1 MVHLLSP
8 IAHHLLMNQLSVNIR
23 LFLLVGLLSLV
34 SVIVGLM
41 GLRGM
46 SETVGGLRTVYEDRV
61 VPLRDLKVIADL
73 YAVNIV
79 DMTHKVRNGNI
90 EWAEA
95 RKNLQDARQGIDK
108 TWTAYKATFLVEEE
122 KKLVATIEP
131 MLAEAETTIKEL
143 HTILENEDMKA
154 ITRFTIDTLYPVIDP
169 ISTKF
174 SELIEVQLNV
184 AKAEYTSSSAQ
195 YEQSRLI
202 SITLLAV
209 GILAGVLL
217 AFWIV
222 GSVVKP
228 LRMVQE
234 AAQKVSQNFDY
245 STRMQI
251 NQRDEVGETAN
262 AFNTLL
268 QAQQTA
274 IAQVNRVIQHLAEG
288 DLSQR
293 IEGNLQGDLGQMK
306 TAINN
311 SLDSVQRT
319 MTGFNGLSQALLHG
333 QFDHHIDHSHSQGE
347 FRESLE
353 QASMALQSL
362 HRMIGNVDG
371 VMGAVAQGDLTQRV
385 QIDAT
390 GDLLRLKN
398 NINDSLEALGQALG
412 AVHNSTRQVAAA
424 ANQTSTAIGQI
435 SDGAQNQTHA
445 IGQVALAIKHTAE
458 SVTDVSRNTAIASQK
473 SRESMAIMQ
482 TGMGKM
488 SQMVQVVNNI
498 SVHSDKINKI
508 TEVIE
513 KIANKTNLLSLNAAI
528 EAARAGEHGKGF
540 SVVAEEVGKLA
551 ASSAESSQEIARLV
565 QQAVQETAQA
575 VQVVQEVSRDMSMI
589 EQGSQETDQ
598 MLQRISSA
606 LEQQSAAVEE
616 INSNLGSLDRIA
628 ISNASA
634 SEEITATVIELSKLA
649 EQTRQD
655 LGRFSV

>member
-1 MVHLLSP
+1 
-8 IAHHLLMNQLSVNIR
+8 MNKLSVNLR
-23 LFLLVGLLSLV
+23 LFLLVALLSTV
-34 SVIVGLM
+34 SVVVGLM
-41 GLRGM
+41 GLKGM
-46 SETVGGLRTVYEDRV
+46 SESVSGLRTVYEDRV

-79 DMTHKVRNGNI
+79 DTTHKVRNGNI
-90 EWAEA
+90 DWAEA
-95 RKNLQDARQGIDK
+95 RKSFDQARKGITEK
-108 TWTAYKATFLVEEE
+108 WTKYKGTYLVEQEV
-122 KKLVATIEP
+122 KLVKEIEP
-131 MLAEAETTIKEL
+131 MLFSAEATL
-143 HTILENEDMKA
+143 NALQVILDKEDMPA
-154 ITRFTIDTLYPVIDP
+154 MTRFTIDTLYPVIDP

-174 SELIEVQLNV
+174 SELIEVQLDV
-184 AKAEYTSSSAQ
+184 AKAEYESSRDQ
-195 YEQSRLI
+195 YESSRLSKI
-202 SITLLAV
+202 GLLAAGTLT
-209 GILAGVLL
+209 GILL

-222 GSVVKP
+222 GSVIRP
-228 LRMVQE
+228 LRQVQE
-234 AAQKVSQNFDY
+234 TAQRVSKNFDY
-245 STRMQI
+245 ATRIPVTQ
-251 NQRDEVGETAN
+251 NDEVGETAR

-268 QAQQTA
+268 EAQQTA
-274 IAQVNRVIQHLAEG
+274 IGQVNRVVQHLANG

-293 IEGNLQGDLGQMK
+293 IEGDMQGDLALMK
-306 TAINN
+306 SSINN
-311 SLDSVQRT
+311 SLDTVQRT
-319 MTGFNGLSQALLHG
+319 MAGFNGLSQALLQG
-333 QFDHHIDHSHSQGE
+333 QFDHHIDFNNSRGE
-347 FRESLE
+347 FRQSLE

-362 HRMIGNVDG
+362 HRMIGNVDE
-371 VMGAVAQGDLTQRV
+371 VMSSVAQGDLTQRV

-390 GDLLRLKN
+390 GDLMRLKR
-398 NINDSLEALGQALG
+398 NINSSLESLAQALS

-482 TGMGKM
+482 TGMDKM
-488 SQMVQVVNNI
+488 THMVQVVNNI

-565 QQAVQETAQA
+565 QEAVAETSRA

-616 INSNLGSLDRIA
+616 INSNLNSLDRIA

-649 EQTRQD
+649 DQTRQD

>member
-1 MVHLLSP
+1 MK
-8 IAHHLLMNQLSVNIR
+8 NLSVNLR
-23 LFLLVGLLSLV
+23 LFLLVALLSSV
-34 SVIVGLM
+34 SVLVGLM

-46 SETVGGLRTVYEDRV
+46 SESVAGLRTVYEDRV

-79 DMTHKVRNGNI
+79 DTTHKVRNGNI
-90 EWAEA
+90 DWAEA
-95 RKNLQDARQGIDK
+95 RKSFDQARKGINEK
-108 TWTAYKATFLVEEE
+108 WTTYKGTYLVEQEV
-122 KKLVATIEP
+122 KLVKEIEP
-131 MLAEAETTIKEL
+131 MLFAAESTLNAL
-143 HTILENEDMKA
+143 QSILEKEDMAA
-154 ITRFTIDTLYPVIDP
+154 ITRFTVETLYPVIDP

-174 SELIEVQLNV
+174 SELIEVQLDV
-184 AKAEYTSSSAQ
+184 AKAEYESSRDQ
-195 YEQSRLI
+195 YESSRSTKI
-202 SITLLAV
+202 GLLAAGTLT
-209 GILAGVLL
+209 GILL

-222 GSVVKP
+222 GSVIRP
-228 LRMVQE
+228 LRQVQE
-234 AAQKVSQNFDY
+234 AAQKVSKNFDY
-245 STRMQI
+245 STRLEV
-251 NQRDEVGETAN
+251 NQMDEVGATAR

-268 QAQQTA
+268 EAQQTA
-274 IAQVNRVIQHLAEG
+274 IGQVNRVVQHLANG

-293 IEGNLQGDLGQMK
+293 IEGDMQGDLALMK
-306 TAINN
+306 SAINN

-319 MTGFNGLSQALLHG
+319 MAGFNGLSQALLEG
-333 QFDHHIDHSHSQGE
+333 QFDHHLDYSTSRGE
-347 FRESLE
+347 FRQSLE

-362 HRMIGNVDG
+362 HRMIGNVDE

-385 QIDAT
+385 QIEAT
-390 GDLLRLKN
+390 GDLMRLKR
-398 NINDSLEALGQALG
+398 NINSSLESLAQALS

-482 TGMGKM
+482 TGMDKM
-488 SQMVQVVNNI
+488 THMVEVVNNI

-565 QQAVQETAQA
+565 QEAVAETSRA

-616 INSNLGSLDRIA
+616 INSNLNSLDRIA

-649 EQTRQD
+649 DQTRQD

>member
-1 MVHLLSP
+1 
-8 IAHHLLMNQLSVNIR
+8 MNQLSVNIR

-95 RKNLQDARQGIDK
+95 RKNLQEARQGIDK
-108 TWTAYKATFLVEEE
+108 TWSAYKATYLVEEE

-385 QIDAT
+385 QIEAT

-398 NINDSLEALGQALG
+398 NINDSLDALGQALG

>member
-1 MVHLLSP
+1 
-8 IAHHLLMNQLSVNIR
+8 MNQLSVNIR

-108 TWTAYKATFLVEEE
+108 TWTAYKATYLVEEE

-311 SLDSVQRT
+311 SLDSVQQT
-319 MTGFNGLSQALLHG
+319 MSGFNGLSQALLHG

-385 QIDAT
+385 QIEAT

-628 ISNASA
+628 VSNAAA

>member
-1 MVHLLSP
+1 
-8 IAHHLLMNQLSVNIR
+8 MNKLSVNLR
-23 LFLLVGLLSLV
+23 LFLLVALLSSV
-34 SVIVGLM
+34 SVMVGLM
-41 GLRGM
+41 GLKGM
-46 SETVGGLRTVYEDRV
+46 SESVAGLRTVYEDRV

-79 DMTHKVRNGNI
+79 DTTHKVRNGNI

-95 RKNLQDARQGIDK
+95 RKSFAEARKGITEK
-108 TWTAYKATFLVEEE
+108 WTKYKGTYLVEQEI
-122 KKLVATIEP
+122 KLVKEIEP
-131 MLAEAETTIKEL
+131 MLFSAEATL
-143 HTILENEDMKA
+143 NALQVILDKEDMPGM
-154 ITRFTIDTLYPVIDP
+154 TRFTIDTLYPVIDP

-174 SELIEVQLNV
+174 SELIEVQLDV
-184 AKAEYTSSSAQ
+184 AKSEYESSRDEYESSRTSKIGLLVAGI
-195 YEQSRLI
+195 LTGI
-202 SITLLAV
+202 LLAY
-209 GILAGVLL
+209 
-217 AFWIV
+217 WIV
-222 GSVVKP
+222 GSVIRP
-228 LRMVQE
+228 LRQVQE
-234 AAQKVSQNFDY
+234 TAQRVSKNFDY
-245 STRMQI
+245 ATRI
-251 NQRDEVGETAN
+251 PVTQRDEVGETAR

-268 QAQQTA
+268 EAQQTA
-274 IAQVNRVIQHLAEG
+274 IGQVNRVVQHLANG

-293 IEGNLQGDLGQMK
+293 IEGDMQGDLALMK
-306 TAINN
+306 SSINN
-311 SLDSVQRT
+311 SLDTVQRT
-319 MTGFNGLSQALLHG
+319 MAGFNGLSQALLQG
-333 QFDHHIDHSHSQGE
+333 QFDHHIDYNNSRGE
-347 FRESLE
+347 FRQSLE

-362 HRMIGNVDG
+362 HRMIGNVDQ
-371 VMGAVAQGDLTQRV
+371 VMGSVAQGDLTQRV
-385 QIDAT
+385 EIDAT
-390 GDLLRLKN
+390 GDLMRLKR
-398 NINDSLEALGQALG
+398 NINSSLESLAQALS

-482 TGMGKM
+482 TGMDKM
-488 SQMVQVVNNI
+488 THMVQVVNNI

-565 QQAVQETAQA
+565 QEAVAETSRA

-616 INSNLGSLDRIA
+616 INSNLNSLDRIA

-649 EQTRQD
+649 DQTRQD

>member
-628 ISNASA
+628 VSNAAA

>member
-1 MVHLLSP
+1 
-8 IAHHLLMNQLSVNIR
+8 MNQLSVNIR

-34 SVIVGLM
+34 SVIVGVM

-90 EWAEA
+90 DWAEA

-131 MLAEAETTIKEL
+131 MLAEAESTIKDL
-143 HTILENEDMKA
+143 QSILEKEDKEA

-184 AKAEYTSSSAQ
+184 AKAEYNNSSSQ
-195 YEQSRLI
+195 YEKSRLI
-202 SITLLAV
+202 SVSLLAI
-209 GILAGVLL
+209 GILTGVFL
-217 AFWIV
+217 AMWIV

-251 NQRDEVGETAN
+251 KQRDEVGETAQ

-293 IEGNLQGDLGQMK
+293 IEGNLQGDLAQMK

-311 SLDSVQRT
+311 SLDTVQQT
-319 MTGFNGLSQALLHG
+319 MSGFNGLSQALLHG
-333 QFDHHIDHSHSQGE
+333 QFDHRIDHTLSRGE
-347 FRESLE
+347 FRQSLE
-353 QASMALQSL
+353 QAGIALQSL

-371 VMGAVAQGDLTQRV
+371 VMAAVSRGDLTQRV
-385 QIDAT
+385 QIEAT

-398 NINDSLEALGQALG
+398 NINNSLDALGQALG

-488 SQMVQVVNNI
+488 SQMVEVVNNI
-498 SVHSDKINKI
+498 SEHSDKINKI

-575 VQVVQEVSRDMSMI
+575 VQVVQEVSRDMSLI

>member
-1 MVHLLSP
+1 
-8 IAHHLLMNQLSVNIR
+8 MNKLSVNLR
-23 LFLLVGLLSLV
+23 LFLLVALLSSV
-34 SVIVGLM
+34 SVVVGLM
-41 GLRGM
+41 GLKGM
-46 SETVGGLRTVYEDRV
+46 SESVAGLRTVYEDRV

-79 DMTHKVRNGNI
+79 DTTHKVRNGNI

-95 RKNLQDARQGIDK
+95 RKSFAEARKGITEK
-108 TWTAYKATFLVEEE
+108 WTKYKGTYLVEQEI
-122 KKLVATIEP
+122 KLVKEIEP
-131 MLAEAETTIKEL
+131 MLFSAEATL
-143 HTILENEDMKA
+143 NALQVILDKEDMPGM
-154 ITRFTIDTLYPVIDP
+154 TRFTIDTLYPVIDP

-174 SELIEVQLNV
+174 SELIEVQLDV
-184 AKAEYTSSSAQ
+184 AKSEYENSRDEYESSRTSKIGLLVAGI
-195 YEQSRLI
+195 LTGI
-202 SITLLAV
+202 LLAY
-209 GILAGVLL
+209 
-217 AFWIV
+217 WIV
-222 GSVVKP
+222 GSVIRP
-228 LRMVQE
+228 LRQVQE
-234 AAQKVSQNFDY
+234 TAQRVSKNFDY
-245 STRMQI
+245 ATRI
-251 NQRDEVGETAN
+251 PVTQRDEVGETAR

-268 QAQQTA
+268 EAQQTA
-274 IAQVNRVIQHLAEG
+274 IGQVNRVVQHLANG

-293 IEGNLQGDLGQMK
+293 IEGDMQGDLALMK
-306 TAINN
+306 SSINN
-311 SLDSVQRT
+311 SLDTVQRT
-319 MTGFNGLSQALLHG
+319 MAGFNGLSQALLQG
-333 QFDHHIDHSHSQGE
+333 QFDHHIDYNNSRGE
-347 FRESLE
+347 FRQSLE

-362 HRMIGNVDG
+362 HRMIGNVDE
-371 VMGAVAQGDLTQRV
+371 VMGSVAQGDLTQRV
-385 QIDAT
+385 EIDAT
-390 GDLLRLKN
+390 GDLMRLKR
-398 NINDSLEALGQALG
+398 NINSSLESLAQALS

-482 TGMGKM
+482 TGMDKM
-488 SQMVQVVNNI
+488 THMVQVVNNI

-565 QQAVQETAQA
+565 QEAVAETSRA

-616 INSNLGSLDRIA
+616 INSNLNSLDRIA

-649 EQTRQD
+649 DQTRQD

>member
-1 MVHLLSP
+1 
-8 IAHHLLMNQLSVNIR
+8 
-23 LFLLVGLLSLV
+23 
-34 SVIVGLM
+34 M
-41 GLRGM
+41 GLKGM
-46 SETVGGLRTVYEDRV
+46 NETVGGLRTVYEDRV

-79 DMTHKVRNGNI
+79 DMAHKVRNGNI
-90 EWAEA
+90 EWEEA
-95 RKNLQDARQGIDK
+95 RKNLKDARQGIQK
-108 TWTAYKATFLVEEE
+108 TWTAYKATYLVDEE

-131 MLAEAETTIKEL
+131 MLAEAEASLNQL
-143 HTILENEDMKA
+143 HDILEEEDRKA
-154 ITRFTIDTLYPVIDP
+154 VARFTIDTLYPVIDP

-184 AKAEYTSSSAQ
+184 AKSEFTSSQAQ
-195 YEQSRLI
+195 YEQSKLI
-202 SITLLAV
+202 SIVLLA
-209 GILAGVLL
+209 GGSLAGVML
-217 AFWIV
+217 AMKIV
-222 GSVVKP
+222 GSVVNP
-228 LRMVQE
+228 LRQMQE
-234 AAQKVSQNFDY
+234 AAQRVSQNFDY
-245 STRMQI
+245 STRIEISQ
-251 NQRDEVGETAN
+251 NDEVGETAR

-274 IAQVNRVIQHLAEG
+274 IAQVNRVVQHLADGE
-288 DLSQR
+288 LNQR
-293 IEGNLQGDLGQMK
+293 IEGDLQGDLALMK
-306 TAINN
+306 QAINN
-311 SLDSVQRT
+311 SLDTVQRT
-319 MTGFNGLSQALLHG
+319 MTGFNGLSQALLRG
-333 QFDHHIDHSHSQGE
+333 QFDHQIDRNQIRGE
-347 FRESLE
+347 FHESLQ
-353 QASMALQSL
+353 QASTALESL
-362 HRMIGNVDG
+362 HRMIGNVDA
-371 VMGAVAQGDLTQRV
+371 VMGAVAAGDLTQRV
-385 QIDAT
+385 HTEAT
-390 GDLLRLKN
+390 GDLQRLKI
-398 NINDSLEALGQALG
+398 NINSSLEALGQALG

-445 IGQVALAIKHTAE
+445 ISQVALAIKHTAE

-473 SRESMAIMQ
+473 SRDSMAIMQ

-488 SQMVQVVNNI
+488 TQMVQVVNNI

-565 QQAVQETAQA
+565 QQAVAETAQA

-606 LEQQSAAVEE
+606 LEEQSAAVEE

>member
-1 MVHLLSP
+1 
-8 IAHHLLMNQLSVNIR
+8 MNNLSVKIR
-23 LFLLVGLLSLV
+23 LFLLVSLLSLV
-34 SVIVGLM
+34 SIIVGLS
-41 GLRGM
+41 GLKGM
-46 SETVGGLRTVYEDRV
+46 SESVAGLRTVYEDRV

-79 DMTHKVRNGNI
+79 DTTHKVRNGTI
-90 EWAEA
+90 DWAEA
-95 RKNLQDARQGIDK
+95 RKSLKEAREGIASK
-108 TWTAYKATFLVEEE
+108 WATYKGTYLVEEE
-122 KKLVATIEP
+122 KKLVADIEP
-131 MLAEAETTIKEL
+131 MLEKAEPTLNRLQEILTKEDL
-143 HTILENEDMKA
+143 DAVKT
-154 ITRFTIDTLYPVIDP
+154 FSIDTLYPVIDP

-184 AKAEYTSSSAQ
+184 AKAEYTQSKTQ
-195 YEQSRLI
+195 YEESRLFKM
-202 SITLLAV
+202 TLLV
-209 GILAGVLL
+209 GGILTGALL
-217 AFWIV
+217 ALWIV
-222 GSVVKP
+222 GSVIKP
-228 LRMVQE
+228 LRQVQE
-234 AAQKVSQNFDY
+234 TAQKVAQNFDY
-245 STRMQI
+245 SSRIDVKQG
-251 NQRDEVGETAN
+251 DEVGQTAD

-274 IAQVNRVIQHLAEG
+274 IGQVTRVVQHLAEG
-288 DLSQR
+288 NLTQR
-293 IEGNLQGDLGQMK
+293 IEGDLRGDLAVMK

-319 MTGFNGLSQALLHG
+319 MSGFNGLSRALLHG
-333 QFDHHIDHSHSQGE
+333 QFDHHIDQSQSHGE
-347 FRESLE
+347 FRQSLD
-353 QASMALQSL
+353 QAATALMSL
-362 HRMIGNVDG
+362 HRMIGDVDA
-371 VMGAVAQGDLTQRV
+371 VMGSVAQGDLTKRV

-390 GDLLRLKN
+390 GDLLRLKA
-398 NINDSLEALGQALG
+398 NINNSLDSLAQALG

-488 SQMVQVVNNI
+488 THMVQVVNNI

-565 QQAVQETAQA
+565 QEAVSETARA

-628 ISNASA
+628 MSNASA

>member
-1 MVHLLSP
+1 
-8 IAHHLLMNQLSVNIR
+8 MNHLSVKIR
-23 LFLLVGLLSLV
+23 LFLLVVLLSLV
-34 SVIVGLM
+34 SIIVGLT

-79 DMTHKVRNGNI
+79 DTTHKVRNGNI
-90 EWAEA
+90 DWAESRKSLKEA
-95 RKNLQDARQGIDK
+95 REGIASK
-108 TWTAYKATFLVEEE
+108 WVTYKSTYLVEEE
-122 KKLVATIEP
+122 KKLVAEIEP
-131 MLAEAETTIKEL
+131 MLAQTEPALNKLQE
-143 HTILENEDMKA
+143 ILTNEDRDAVK
-154 ITRFTIDTLYPVIDP
+154 TFSIDTLYPVIDP

-184 AKAEYTSSSAQ
+184 AKAEYMESQAQ
-195 YEQSRLI
+195 YEKSRFF
-202 SITLLAV
+202 SM
-209 GILAGVLL
+209 VLL
-217 AFWIV
+217 AAGIGCGGLLALWIV
-222 GSVVKP
+222 SSVIKP
-228 LRMVQE
+228 LRLVQE
-234 AAQKVSQNFDY
+234 TAQKLAQNFDY
-245 STRMQI
+245 SSRI
-251 NQRDEVGETAN
+251 EIKQRDEVGQTAE

-274 IAQVNRVIQHLAEG
+274 IGQVTRVVQHLAEG
-288 DLSQR
+288 NLTQR
-293 IEGNLQGDLGQMK
+293 IEGDLRGDLAVMK
-306 TAINN
+306 SAINN

-319 MTGFNGLSQALLHG
+319 MSGFNGLSKALLHG
-333 QFDHHIDHSHSQGE
+333 QFDHQIDQSQSQGE
-347 FRESLE
+347 FKQSLE
-353 QASMALQSL
+353 QAAKALLSL
-362 HRMIGNVDG
+362 HRMIGDVDA
-371 VMGAVAQGDLTQRV
+371 VMGSVAQGDLTKRV

-390 GDLLRLKN
+390 GDLLRLKA
-398 NINDSLEALGQALG
+398 NINSSLDALGQALG

-445 IGQVALAIKHTAE
+445 IGQVALAIRHTAE

-488 SQMVQVVNNI
+488 THMVQVVNNI

-565 QQAVQETAQA
+565 QEAVSETARA

-628 ISNASA
+628 MSNASA

>member
-1 MVHLLSP
+1 
-8 IAHHLLMNQLSVNIR
+8 MNHLSVKIR

-34 SVIVGLM
+34 SVIIGLS

-46 SETVGGLRTVYEDRV
+46 AESVAGLRTVYEDRV
-61 VPLRDLKVIADL
+61 VPLRDLKMIADF

-79 DMTHKVRNGNI
+79 DTTHKVRNGNI
-90 EWAEA
+90 DWAES
-95 RKNLQDARQGIDK
+95 RKSLKDAREGISSK
-108 TWTAYKATFLVEEE
+108 WATYKATYLVEEE
-122 KKLVATIEP
+122 KKLVAEIEP
-131 MLAEAETTIKEL
+131 MLEKAEPTLNRLQEILTKEDL
-143 HTILENEDMKA
+143 DAVKT
-154 ITRFTIDTLYPVIDP
+154 FSIDTLYPVIDP

-184 AKAEYTSSSAQ
+184 AKAEYTESKTQ
-195 YEQSRLI
+195 YENSRVFKV
-202 SITLLAV
+202 SLLVA
-209 GILAGVLL
+209 GILAGALL
-217 AFWIV
+217 ALWIV
-222 GSVVKP
+222 GSVIRP
-228 LRMVQE
+228 LRLVQE
-234 AAQKVSQNFDY
+234 TAQKVAQDFDY
-245 STRMQI
+245 SSRIDIKQG
-251 NQRDEVGETAN
+251 DEVGQTAA

-274 IAQVNRVIQHLAEG
+274 ISQVTRVVQHLAEG
-288 DLSQR
+288 NLAQR
-293 IEGNLQGDLGQMK
+293 IEGDLRGDLAVMK
-306 TAINN
+306 SAINN

-319 MTGFNGLSQALLHG
+319 MSGFNGLSKALLHG
-333 QFDHHIDHSHSQGE
+333 QFNHHIDQSLSHGE
-347 FRESLE
+347 FRQSLD
-353 QASMALQSL
+353 QAATALMSL
-362 HRMIGNVDG
+362 HRMIGDVDA
-371 VMGAVAQGDLTQRV
+371 VMGSVAQGDLTKRV

-390 GDLLRLKN
+390 GDLLRLKA
-398 NINDSLEALGQALG
+398 NINNSLDSLAQALG

-488 SQMVQVVNNI
+488 THMVQVVNNI

-565 QQAVQETAQA
+565 QEAVSETARA

-628 ISNASA
+628 MSNASA

>member
-1 MVHLLSP
+1 MKH
-8 IAHHLLMNQLSVNIR
+8 LSVNLR

-34 SVIVGLM
+34 SVIVSLM

-79 DMTHKVRNGNI
+79 DVTHKVRNGNI
-90 EWAEA
+90 DWAEA
-95 RKNLQDARQGIDK
+95 RKNLKDARQGIDSN
-108 TWTAYKATFLVEEE
+108 WTKYKNTLLVDEE
-122 KKLVATIEP
+122 KKLIAIIEP
-131 MLAEAETTIKEL
+131 MLAAAEAPINDLQAIMDK
-143 HTILENEDMKA
+143 EDMDALTK
-154 ITRFTIDTLYPVIDP
+154 FTIDTLYPLIDP

-184 AKAEYTSSSAQ
+184 AKAEYTKSSEQ
-195 YEQSRLI
+195 YEQSRVLG
-202 SITLLAV
+202 ITLLVV

-222 GSVVKP
+222 GSVIKP
-228 LRMVQE
+228 LRQVRE
-234 AAQKVSQNFDY
+234 TAQRVATNFDY
-245 STRMQI
+245 ATRIDITQ
-251 NQRDEVGETAN
+251 QDEVGETAR

-274 IAQVNRVIQHLAEG
+274 IAQVNRVVQHLADG

-293 IEGNLQGDLGQMK
+293 IEGQLQGDLGLMK
-306 TAINN
+306 SAINN
-311 SLDSVQRT
+311 SLDSVQDT
-319 MTGFNGLSQALLHG
+319 MRGFNGLSHALLNG
-333 QFDHHIDHSHSQGE
+333 QFEHQINYTTSRGE
-347 FRESLE
+347 FRQSLE
-353 QASMALQSL
+353 QASAALQSL
-362 HRMIGNVDG
+362 NRMIGNVDT
-371 VMGAVAQGDLTQRV
+371 VMGAVAAGDLTQRV
-385 QIDAT
+385 EVEAT
-390 GDLLRLKN
+390 GDLMRLKR
-398 NINDSLEALGQALG
+398 NINQSLESLGQALG

-482 TGMGKM
+482 TGMDKM

-565 QQAVQETAQA
+565 QQAVAETAQA
-575 VQVVQEVSRDMSMI
+575 VKVVQEVSRDMSMI
-589 EQGSQETDQ
+589 EEGSQQTDQ

-616 INSNLGSLDRIA
+616 INSNLNSLDRIA
-628 ISNASA
+628 ISNAAA
-634 SEEITATVIELSKLA
+634 SEEITATVMELSKLA

>member
-1 MVHLLSP
+1 
-8 IAHHLLMNQLSVNIR
+8 MNNLSVNIR

-34 SVIVGLM
+34 SVIVGVM

-79 DMTHKVRNGNI
+79 DATHKVRNGNI
-90 EWAEA
+90 DWAEG
-95 RKNLQDARQGIDK
+95 RKNVKEAREGIAK
-108 TWTAYKATFLVEEE
+108 TWSAYKATFLVEEE
-122 KKLVATIEP
+122 KKLVAATEP
-131 MLAEAETTIKEL
+131 MLAAAESTMNDL
-143 HTILENEDMKA
+143 QAILDKEDMTA
-154 ITRFTIDTLYPVIDP
+154 LTRFTIDTLYPVIDP

-184 AKAEYTSSSAQ
+184 AKAEYTRSSEQ
-195 YEQSRLI
+195 YEHSRLV
-202 SITLLAV
+202 SITLLVV
-209 GILAGVLL
+209 GILSGIVL

-228 LRMVQE
+228 LRMVRE
-234 AAQKVSQNFDY
+234 TAQKVSQNFDY
-245 STRMQI
+245 ASRI
-251 NQRDEVGETAN
+251 DVSQRDEVGETAR

-274 IAQVNRVIQHLAEG
+274 IAQVNRVVQHLADG

-293 IEGNLQGDLGQMK
+293 IEGQMQGDLGQMQ
-306 TAINN
+306 TAINL
-311 SLDSVQRT
+311 SLDSVQST
-319 MTGFNGLSQALLHG
+319 MSGFNGLSQALLQG
-333 QFDHHIDHSHSQGE
+333 QFNHQIDLSHSSGE
-347 FRESLE
+347 FRQSLE
-353 QASMALQSL
+353 QASVALQAL

-371 VMGAVAQGDLTQRV
+371 VMAEVARGNLTRRV
-385 QIDAT
+385 EIDAT
-390 GDLLRLKN
+390 GDLLRLKR
-398 NINDSLEALGQALG
+398 NINESLEALGEALG

-488 SQMVQVVNNI
+488 TQMVQVVNNI

-575 VQVVQEVSRDMSMI
+575 VQVVQEVSRDMSLI

>member
-1 MVHLLSP
+1 
-8 IAHHLLMNQLSVNIR
+8 MNQLSVNIR

-95 RKNLQDARQGIDK
+95 RKNLLEARQGIDK
-108 TWTAYKATFLVEEE
+108 TWSAYKATYLVEEE

-131 MLAEAETTIKEL
+131 MLAEAEGTIKEL

-385 QIDAT
+385 QIEAT

>member
-1 MVHLLSP
+1 
-8 IAHHLLMNQLSVNIR
+8 MNNFSVNTR
-23 LFLLVGLLSLV
+23 LFLLVALLSVV
-34 SVIVGLM
+34 SIIVGLM
-41 GLRGM
+41 GLKGM
-46 SETVGGLRTVYEDRV
+46 STTVSGLQTVYEDRV

-79 DMTHKVRNGNI
+79 DTTHKVRNGNI

-108 TWTAYKATFLVEEE
+108 TWTAYKATFLVEQE

-131 MLAEAETTIKEL
+131 MLSQAESTINEL
-143 HTILENEDMKA
+143 QSILEKEDMRA
-154 ITRFTIDTLYPVIDP
+154 ITRFTIETLYPVVDP
-169 ISTKF
+169 ISNKF
-174 SELIEVQLNV
+174 SELIEVQLDV
-184 AKAEYTSSSAQ
+184 AKAEYTASREQ
-195 YEQSRLI
+195 YEQSRMISMVLLI
-202 SITLLAV
+202 AGTLMGV
-209 GILAGVLL
+209 ILAL
-217 AFWIV
+217 WIV

-228 LRMVQE
+228 LRLVQE
-234 AAQKVSQNFDY
+234 AARKVSENFDY
-245 STRMQI
+245 SSRIQI
-251 NQRDEVGETAN
+251 SQNDEVGETAR

-274 IAQVNRVIQHLAEG
+274 IGQVTQVVQHLANG
-288 DLSQR
+288 DLSRR
-293 IEGNLQGDLGQMK
+293 IEGDLQGDLALMK
-306 TAINN
+306 VAINN

-319 MTGFNGLSQALLHG
+319 MTGFNGLSQALLGG
-333 QFDHHIDHSHSQGE
+333 QFNHQIDLNNSRGE
-347 FRESLE
+347 FRQSLE
-353 QASMALQSL
+353 QATIALQSL
-362 HRMIGNVDG
+362 HHMIGNVDT
-371 VMGAVAQGDLTQRV
+371 VMDAVASGDLTQRV
-385 QIDAT
+385 QIEAT
-390 GDLLRLKN
+390 GDLLRLKR
-398 NINDSLEALGQALG
+398 NINNSLEALGQALG

-473 SRESMAIMQ
+473 SRDSMAIMQ

-488 SQMVQVVNNI
+488 TQMVQVVNNI

-551 ASSAESSQEIARLV
+551 ANSAESSQEIARLV
-565 QQAVQETAQA
+565 QEAVAETQRA
-575 VQVVQEVSRDMSMI
+575 VETVKHVNRGMHQI
-589 EQGSQETDQ
+589 EQGSRETDT

-606 LEQQSAAVEE
+606 LEEQSAAVEQ
-616 INSNLGSLDRIA
+616 INSNISSLDAIA
-628 ISNASA
+628 RSNSAA
-634 SEEITATVIELSKLA
+634 SEEITATVMELSKIA
-649 EQTRQD
+649 DSTRNEVSK
-655 LGRFSV
+655 FEVN

>member
-217 AFWIV
+217 ALWIV

-353 QASMALQSL
+353 KASMALQSL

-371 VMGAVAQGDLTQRV
+371 VMGAVSRGDLTQRV
-385 QIDAT
+385 QIEAT

-628 ISNASA
+628 VSNAAA

>member
-1 MVHLLSP
+1 
-8 IAHHLLMNQLSVNIR
+8 MNQLSVNIR

-95 RKNLQDARQGIDK
+95 RKNLQEARQGIDK
-108 TWTAYKATFLVEEE
+108 TWSAYKATYLVEEE

-131 MLAEAETTIKEL
+131 MLAEAEGTIKEL

-353 QASMALQSL
+353 KASMALQSL

-385 QIDAT
+385 QIEAT

-628 ISNASA
+628 VSNAAA

>member
-1 MVHLLSP
+1 
-8 IAHHLLMNQLSVNIR
+8 MNHLSVKIR

-34 SVIVGLM
+34 SMVVGLT

-46 SETVGGLRTVYEDRV
+46 TETVEGLRTVYEDRV

-79 DMTHKVRNGNI
+79 DTTHKVRNGNI
-90 EWAEA
+90 DWAESRKSLKEA
-95 RKNLQDARQGIDK
+95 REGISSK
-108 TWTAYKATFLVEEE
+108 WATYKATFLVEEE
-122 KKLVATIEP
+122 KKLVAEIEP
-131 MLAEAETTIKEL
+131 MLEKAEPTLNRLQAILTKEDL
-143 HTILENEDMKA
+143 DAVKT
-154 ITRFTIDTLYPVIDP
+154 FSIDTLYPVIDP

-184 AKAEYTSSSAQ
+184 AKTEYLNSQAQ
-195 YEQSRLI
+195 YETSRLYKVI
-202 SITLLAV
+202 LLVV
-209 GILAGVLL
+209 GILSGGLL
-217 AFWIV
+217 ALWIV
-222 GSVVKP
+222 GSVIRP
-228 LRMVQE
+228 LSLVQE
-234 AAQKVSQNFDY
+234 TAQKVALSFDY
-245 STRMQI
+245 SSRIDVKQL
-251 NQRDEVGETAN
+251 DEVGKTAD

-274 IAQVNRVIQHLAEG
+274 IAQVTKVVQHLAEG
-288 DLSQR
+288 NLTQR
-293 IEGNLQGDLGQMK
+293 IEGDLKGDLAVMK
-306 TAINN
+306 SAINN

-319 MTGFNGLSQALLHG
+319 MSGFNGLSKALLLG
-333 QFDHHIDHSHSQGE
+333 QFDHHIDQSQSQGE
-347 FRESLE
+347 FRQSLD
-353 QASMALQSL
+353 QASKAMLSL
-362 HRMIGNVDG
+362 HRMIGDVDA
-371 VMGAVAQGDLTQRV
+371 VMGAVAQGDLTKRV
-385 QIDAT
+385 QIEAT
-390 GDLLRLKN
+390 GDLLRLKA
-398 NINDSLEALGQALG
+398 NINSSLNSLAQALG

-488 SQMVQVVNNI
+488 THMVQVVNNI

-565 QQAVQETAQA
+565 QEAVSETARA

-655 LGRFSV
+655 VGRFSV

>member
-1 MVHLLSP
+1 
-8 IAHHLLMNQLSVNIR
+8 MNKLSVNLR
-23 LFLLVGLLSLV
+23 LFLLVALLSSV
-34 SVIVGLM
+34 SVLVGLM
-41 GLRGM
+41 GLKGM
-46 SETVGGLRTVYEDRV
+46 SESVAGLRTVYEDRV

-79 DMTHKVRNGNI
+79 DTTHKVRNGNI

-95 RKNLQDARQGIDK
+95 RKSFAEARKGITEK
-108 TWTAYKATFLVEEE
+108 WTKYKGTYLVEQEI
-122 KKLVATIEP
+122 KLVKEIEP
-131 MLAEAETTIKEL
+131 MLFSAEATL
-143 HTILENEDMKA
+143 NALQVILDKEDMPGM
-154 ITRFTIDTLYPVIDP
+154 TRFTIDTLYPVIDP

-174 SELIEVQLNV
+174 SELIEVQLDV
-184 AKAEYTSSSAQ
+184 AKSEYESSRDE
-195 YEQSRLI
+195 YESSRNSKI
-202 SITLLAV
+202 GLLVA
-209 GILAGVLL
+209 GILTGILL

-222 GSVVKP
+222 GSVIRP
-228 LRMVQE
+228 LRQVQE
-234 AAQKVSQNFDY
+234 AAQRVSKNFDY
-245 STRMQI
+245 ATRI
-251 NQRDEVGETAN
+251 PVTQRDEVGETAR

-268 QAQQTA
+268 EAQQTA
-274 IAQVNRVIQHLAEG
+274 IGQVNRVVQHLANG

-293 IEGNLQGDLGQMK
+293 IEGDMQGDLALMK
-306 TAINN
+306 SSINN
-311 SLDSVQRT
+311 SLDTVQRT
-319 MTGFNGLSQALLHG
+319 MTGFNGLSQALLQG
-333 QFDHHIDHSHSQGE
+333 QFDHHIDYNNSRGE
-347 FRESLE
+347 FRQSLE

-362 HRMIGNVDG
+362 HRMIGNVDE
-371 VMGAVAQGDLTQRV
+371 VMGSVAQGDLTQRV
-385 QIDAT
+385 EIDAT
-390 GDLLRLKN
+390 GDLMRLKR
-398 NINDSLEALGQALG
+398 NINSSLESLAQALS

-482 TGMGKM
+482 TGMDKM
-488 SQMVQVVNNI
+488 THMVQVVNNI

-565 QQAVQETAQA
+565 QEAVAETSRA

-616 INSNLGSLDRIA
+616 INSNLNSLDRIA

-649 EQTRQD
+649 DQTRQD

>member
-1 MVHLLSP
+1 
-8 IAHHLLMNQLSVNIR
+8 MNQLSVNIR

-131 MLAEAETTIKEL
+131 MLADAETTIKEL

-195 YEQSRLI
+195 YEKSRMI
-202 SITLLAV
+202 SITLLAA
-209 GILAGVLL
+209 GILSGVLL
-217 AFWIV
+217 ALWIV

-293 IEGNLQGDLGQMK
+293 IEGDLQGDLALMK

-311 SLDSVQRT
+311 SLDSVQQT
-319 MTGFNGLSQALLHG
+319 MSGFNGLSQALLHG
-333 QFDHHIDHSHSQGE
+333 QFDHRIDYNHSQGE

-353 QASMALQSL
+353 QASIALQSL

-371 VMGAVAQGDLTQRV
+371 VMGAVSRGDLTQRV
-385 QIDAT
+385 QIEAT

-398 NINDSLEALGQALG
+398 NINNSLDALGQALG

>member
-1 MVHLLSP
+1 
-8 IAHHLLMNQLSVNIR
+8 MNQLSVNIR

-108 TWTAYKATFLVEEE
+108 TWSAYKATYLVEEE

-131 MLAEAETTIKEL
+131 MLAEAEGTIKEL

-311 SLDSVQRT
+311 SLDTVQQT
-319 MTGFNGLSQALLHG
+319 MSGFNGLSQALLHG

-371 VMGAVAQGDLTQRV
+371 VMGAVSRGDLTQRV
-385 QIDAT
+385 QIEAT

-398 NINDSLEALGQALG
+398 NINDSLDALGQALG

>member
-1 MVHLLSP
+1 
-8 IAHHLLMNQLSVNIR
+8 
-23 LFLLVGLLSLV
+23 
-34 SVIVGLM
+34 
-41 GLRGM
+41 
-46 SETVGGLRTVYEDRV
+46 
-61 VPLRDLKVIADL
+61 
-73 YAVNIV
+73 
-79 DMTHKVRNGNI
+79 MTHKVRNGNI
-90 EWAEA
+90 DWAEA

-131 MLAEAETTIKEL
+131 MLAEAESTIKDL
-143 HTILENEDMKA
+143 QSILEKEDKEA

-184 AKAEYTSSSAQ
+184 AKAEYNNSSSQ
-195 YEQSRLI
+195 YEKSRLI
-202 SITLLAV
+202 SVSLLAI
-209 GILAGVLL
+209 GILTGVFL
-217 AFWIV
+217 AMWIV

-251 NQRDEVGETAN
+251 KQRDEVGETAQ

-293 IEGNLQGDLGQMK
+293 IEGNLQGDLAQMK

-311 SLDSVQRT
+311 SLDTVQQT
-319 MTGFNGLSQALLHG
+319 MSGFNGLSQALLHG
-333 QFDHHIDHSHSQGE
+333 QFDHRIDHTLSRGE
-347 FRESLE
+347 FRQSLE
-353 QASMALQSL
+353 QAGIALQSL

-371 VMGAVAQGDLTQRV
+371 VMAAVSRGDLTQRV
-385 QIDAT
+385 QIEAT

-398 NINDSLEALGQALG
+398 NINNSLDALGQALG

-488 SQMVQVVNNI
+488 SQMVEVVNNI
-498 SVHSDKINKI
+498 SEHSDKINKI

-575 VQVVQEVSRDMSMI
+575 VQVVQEVSRDMSLI

>member
-353 QASMALQSL
+353 KASMALQSL

-385 QIDAT
+385 QIEAT

>member
-131 MLAEAETTIKEL
+131 MLAEAEGTIKEL

-353 QASMALQSL
+353 KASMALQSL

-385 QIDAT
+385 QIEAT

-628 ISNASA
+628 VSNAAA

>member
-1 MVHLLSP
+1 MK
-8 IAHHLLMNQLSVNIR
+8 NLSVNLR
-23 LFLLVGLLSLV
+23 LFLLVALLSTV
-34 SVIVGLM
+34 SVVVGLM

-46 SETVGGLRTVYEDRV
+46 SESVAGLRTVYEDRV

-79 DMTHKVRNGNI
+79 DTTHKVRNGNI
-90 EWAEA
+90 DWAEA
-95 RKNLQDARQGIDK
+95 RKSFEQARKGITEK
-108 TWTAYKATFLVEEE
+108 WTTYKGTYLVEQEI
-122 KKLVATIEP
+122 KLVKEIEP
-131 MLAEAETTIKEL
+131 MLFAAESTLNAL
-143 HTILENEDMKA
+143 QVILDKEDMA
-154 ITRFTIDTLYPVIDP
+154 GITRFTVDTLYPVIDP

-174 SELIEVQLNV
+174 SELIEVQLDV
-184 AKAEYTSSSAQ
+184 AKAEYESSRDQ
-195 YEQSRLI
+195 YENSRMSKI
-202 SITLLAV
+202 GLLVA
-209 GILAGVLL
+209 GIVTGIFL

-222 GSVVKP
+222 GSVIRP
-228 LRMVQE
+228 LRQVQE
-234 AAQKVSQNFDY
+234 AAQLVSKNFDY
-245 STRMQI
+245 TTRIQI
-251 NQRDEVGETAN
+251 NQSDEVGETAR

-268 QAQQTA
+268 EAQQTA
-274 IAQVNRVIQHLAEG
+274 IGQVNRVVQHLANG

-293 IEGNLQGDLGQMK
+293 VEGDMQGDLAQMK
-306 TAINN
+306 SSINN

-319 MTGFNGLSQALLHG
+319 MTGFNGLSQALLQG
-333 QFDHHIDHSHSQGE
+333 QFDHHIDLNNSRGE
-347 FRESLE
+347 FRQSLE
-353 QASMALQSL
+353 QASLALQSL
-362 HRMIGNVDG
+362 HRMIGNVDE
-371 VMGAVAQGDLTQRV
+371 VMGSVAQGDLTRRV
-385 QIDAT
+385 EIEAT
-390 GDLLRLKN
+390 GDLMRLKR
-398 NINDSLEALGQALG
+398 NINSSLESLAQALS

-482 TGMGKM
+482 TGMDKM
-488 SQMVQVVNNI
+488 THMVEVVNNI

-565 QQAVQETAQA
+565 QEAVAETSRA

-616 INSNLGSLDRIA
+616 INSNLNSLDRIA

-649 EQTRQD
+649 DQTRQD

>member
-1 MVHLLSP
+1 
-8 IAHHLLMNQLSVNIR
+8 MNNFSVNTR
-23 LFLLVGLLSLV
+23 LFLLVALLSVV
-34 SVIVGLM
+34 SIIVGLM
-41 GLRGM
+41 GLKGM
-46 SETVGGLRTVYEDRV
+46 STTVSGLQTVYEDRV

-79 DMTHKVRNGNI
+79 DTTHKVRNGNI

-108 TWTAYKATFLVEEE
+108 TWTAYKATFLVEQE

-131 MLAEAETTIKEL
+131 MLSQAESTINEL
-143 HTILENEDMKA
+143 QSILEKEDMRA
-154 ITRFTIDTLYPVIDP
+154 ITRFTIETLYPVIDP
-169 ISTKF
+169 ISNKF
-174 SELIEVQLNV
+174 SELIEVQLDV
-184 AKAEYTSSSAQ
+184 AKAEYTASRAQ
-195 YEQSRLI
+195 YEQSRMISMVLLI
-202 SITLLAV
+202 TGTLMGV
-209 GILAGVLL
+209 ILAL
-217 AFWIV
+217 WIV

-228 LRMVQE
+228 LRLVQE
-234 AAQKVSQNFDY
+234 AARKVSENFDY
-245 STRMQI
+245 SSRIQI
-251 NQRDEVGETAN
+251 SQNDEVGETAR

-274 IAQVNRVIQHLAEG
+274 IGQVTQVVQHLANG
-288 DLSQR
+288 DLSRR
-293 IEGNLQGDLGQMK
+293 IEGDLQGDLALMK
-306 TAINN
+306 VAINN

-319 MTGFNGLSQALLHG
+319 MTGFNGLSQALLGG
-333 QFDHHIDHSHSQGE
+333 QFNHQIDLNNSRGE
-347 FRESLE
+347 FRQSLE
-353 QASMALQSL
+353 QATIALQSL
-362 HRMIGNVDG
+362 HHMIGNVDT
-371 VMGAVAQGDLTQRV
+371 VMDAVASGDLTQRV
-385 QIDAT
+385 QIEAT
-390 GDLLRLKN
+390 GDLLRLKR
-398 NINDSLEALGQALG
+398 NINNSLEALGQALG

-473 SRESMAIMQ
+473 SRDSMAIMQ

-488 SQMVQVVNNI
+488 TQMVQVVNNI

-565 QQAVQETAQA
+565 QQAVAETAQA
-575 VQVVQEVSRDMSMI
+575 VQVVQEVSRDMAMI

>member
-1 MVHLLSP
+1 
-8 IAHHLLMNQLSVNIR
+8 
-23 LFLLVGLLSLV
+23 
-34 SVIVGLM
+34 
-41 GLRGM
+41 
-46 SETVGGLRTVYEDRV
+46 
-61 VPLRDLKVIADL
+61 
-73 YAVNIV
+73 
-79 DMTHKVRNGNI
+79 
-90 EWAEA
+90 
-95 RKNLQDARQGIDK
+95 
-108 TWTAYKATFLVEEE
+108 LVEEE

-131 MLAEAETTIKEL
+131 MLAEAEGTIKEL

-311 SLDSVQRT
+311 SLDTVQQT
-319 MTGFNGLSQALLHG
+319 MSGFNGLSQALLHG

-371 VMGAVAQGDLTQRV
+371 VMGAVSRGDLTQRV
-385 QIDAT
+385 QIEAT

-398 NINDSLEALGQALG
+398 NINDSLDALGQALG

>member
-385 QIDAT
+385 QIEAT

>member
-1 MVHLLSP
+1 
-8 IAHHLLMNQLSVNIR
+8 MNHLSVNIR

-34 SVIVGLM
+34 SVVVGLM
-41 GLRGM
+41 GLKGM
-46 SETVGGLRTVYEDRV
+46 SESVSGLRTVYEDRV

-90 EWAEA
+90 EWEEA
-95 RKNLQDARQGIDK
+95 RKNLKDARQGIQK
-108 TWTAYKATFLVEEE
+108 TWTAYKATYLVEEE
-122 KKLVATIEP
+122 KKLVADIEP
-131 MLAEAETTIKEL
+131 MLAEAEASIKQL
-143 HTILENEDMKA
+143 HDILEEEDRKA
-154 ITRFTIDTLYPVIDP
+154 VARYTIDTLYPVIDP

-184 AKAEYTSSSAQ
+184 AKAEFTHSQAQ
-195 YEQSRLI
+195 YEQSKLI
-202 SITLLAV
+202 SIVLLA
-209 GILAGVLL
+209 GGTLAGVLL
-217 AFWIV
+217 AMKIV
-222 GSVVKP
+222 GSVVNP
-228 LRMVQE
+228 LRQMQE
-234 AAQKVSQNFDY
+234 AAQRVSQNFDY
-245 STRMQI
+245 STRIEISQ
-251 NQRDEVGETAN
+251 NDEVGETAR

-274 IAQVNRVIQHLAEG
+274 IAQVNRVVQHLANGE
-288 DLSQR
+288 LNQR
-293 IEGNLQGDLGQMK
+293 IEGELQGDLAVMK
-306 TAINN
+306 EAINN
-311 SLDSVQRT
+311 SLDTVQRT
-319 MTGFNGLSQALLHG
+319 MSGFNGLSQALLHG
-333 QFDHHIDHSHSQGE
+333 QFDHQIDRNLIRGE
-347 FRESLE
+347 FRQSLE
-353 QASMALQSL
+353 QAGTALDSL

-371 VMGAVAQGDLTQRV
+371 VMSAVAAGDLTQRV
-385 QIDAT
+385 NTQAT
-390 GDLLRLKN
+390 GDLQRLKS
-398 NINDSLEALGQALG
+398 NINSSLEALAQALG

-445 IGQVALAIKHTAE
+445 ISQVALAIKHTAE

-473 SRESMAIMQ
+473 SRDSMAIMQ

-488 SQMVQVVNNI
+488 TQMVQVVNNI

-565 QQAVQETAQA
+565 QQAVAETAQA

-606 LEQQSAAVEE
+606 LEEQSAAVEE

>member
-1 MVHLLSP
+1 
-8 IAHHLLMNQLSVNIR
+8 MNKLSVNLR
-23 LFLLVGLLSLV
+23 LFLLVALLSSV
-34 SVIVGLM
+34 SVMVGLM
-41 GLRGM
+41 GLKGM
-46 SETVGGLRTVYEDRV
+46 SESVAGLRTVYEDRV

-79 DMTHKVRNGNI
+79 DTTHKVRNGNI

-95 RKNLQDARQGIDK
+95 RKSFAEARKGITEK
-108 TWTAYKATFLVEEE
+108 WTKYKGTYLVEQEI
-122 KKLVATIEP
+122 KLVKEIEP
-131 MLAEAETTIKEL
+131 MLFSAEATL
-143 HTILENEDMKA
+143 NALQVILDKEDMPGM
-154 ITRFTIDTLYPVIDP
+154 TRFTIDTLYPVIDP

-174 SELIEVQLNV
+174 SELIEVQLDV
-184 AKAEYTSSSAQ
+184 AKSEYESSRDEYESSRTSKIGLLVAGI
-195 YEQSRLI
+195 LTGI
-202 SITLLAV
+202 LLAY
-209 GILAGVLL
+209 
-217 AFWIV
+217 WIV
-222 GSVVKP
+222 GSVIRP
-228 LRMVQE
+228 LRQVQE
-234 AAQKVSQNFDY
+234 TAQRVSKNFDY
-245 STRMQI
+245 ATRI
-251 NQRDEVGETAN
+251 PVTQRDEVGETAR

-268 QAQQTA
+268 EAQQTA
-274 IAQVNRVIQHLAEG
+274 IGQVNRVVQHLANG

-293 IEGNLQGDLGQMK
+293 IEGDMQGDLALMK
-306 TAINN
+306 YSINN
-311 SLDSVQRT
+311 SLDTVQRT
-319 MTGFNGLSQALLHG
+319 MAGFNGLSQALLQG
-333 QFDHHIDHSHSQGE
+333 QFDHHIDYNNSRGE
-347 FRESLE
+347 FRQSLE

-362 HRMIGNVDG
+362 HRMIGNVDQ
-371 VMGAVAQGDLTQRV
+371 VMGSVAQGDLTQRV
-385 QIDAT
+385 EIDAT
-390 GDLLRLKN
+390 GDLMRLKR
-398 NINDSLEALGQALG
+398 NINSSLESLAQALS

-482 TGMGKM
+482 TGMDKM
-488 SQMVQVVNNI
+488 THMVQVVNNI

-565 QQAVQETAQA
+565 QEAVAETSRA

-616 INSNLGSLDRIA
+616 INSNLNSLDRIA

-649 EQTRQD
+649 DQTRQD

>member
-1 MVHLLSP
+1 
-8 IAHHLLMNQLSVNIR
+8 MNHLSVNIR

-34 SVIVGLM
+34 SIVVGLM

-90 EWAEA
+90 DWAEA
-95 RKNLQDARQGIDK
+95 RKNLQDARQGIQK

-122 KKLVATIEP
+122 KKLVASIEP
-131 MLAEAETTIKEL
+131 MLAEAEASINQL
-143 HTILENEDMKA
+143 QTILEDEDRKA
-154 ITRFTIDTLYPVIDP
+154 IARYTIDTLYPVIDP

-184 AKAEYTSSSAQ
+184 AKAEYLSSREQ
-195 YEQSRLI
+195 YEQSKLI
-202 SITLLAV
+202 SILLLTGGTLAGILLA
-209 GILAGVLL
+209 
-217 AFWIV
+217 WRIV
-222 GSVVKP
+222 GSVVNP
-228 LRMVQE
+228 LRLMQE
-234 AAQKVSQNFDY
+234 TAQRVSLNFDY
-245 STRMQI
+245 ASRIEVTQ
-251 NQRDEVGETAN
+251 NDEVGQTAH

-274 IAQVNRVIQHLAEG
+274 VGQVNAVVQHLANG
-288 DLSQR
+288 NLDQR
-293 IEGNLQGDLGQMK
+293 IEGDMRGDLAVMK
-306 TAINN
+306 SAINN
-311 SLDSVQRT
+311 SLDTVQQT
-319 MTGFNGLSQALLHG
+319 MRGFNGLSQALLHG
-333 QFDHHIDHSHSQGE
+333 QFDHAIDASQSRGE
-347 FRESLE
+347 FRESLQ
-353 QASMALQSL
+353 QASVALQAL

-371 VMGAVAQGDLTQRV
+371 VMGAVASGDLTQRV
-385 QIDAT
+385 DTDAT
-390 GDLLRLKN
+390 GDLLRLKR
-398 NINDSLEALGQALG
+398 NINSSLEALGQALG

-488 SQMVQVVNNI
+488 GQMVQVVNNI

-551 ASSAESSQEIARLV
+551 ASSAESSQEIGRLV
-565 QQAVQETAQA
+565 QQAVAETAHA

-589 EQGSQETDQ
+589 EQGSQQTDQ

-655 LGRFSV
+655 LGRFRV

>member
-353 QASMALQSL
+353 QASLALQSL

-371 VMGAVAQGDLTQRV
+371 VMGAVSRGDLTQRV

>member
-1 MVHLLSP
+1 MKH
-8 IAHHLLMNQLSVNIR
+8 LSVNLR

-79 DMTHKVRNGNI
+79 DVTHKVRNGNI
-90 EWAEA
+90 DWAEA
-95 RKNLQDARQGIDK
+95 RKNLKDARQGIDSN
-108 TWTAYKATFLVEEE
+108 WTKYKNTLLVEEE
-122 KKLVATIEP
+122 KKLIAIIEP
-131 MLAEAETTIKEL
+131 MLAAAEAPINDLQAIMDK
-143 HTILENEDMKA
+143 EDMDALTK
-154 ITRFTIDTLYPVIDP
+154 FTIDTLYPLIDP

-184 AKAEYTSSSAQ
+184 AKAEFVQSSQQ
-195 YEQSRLI
+195 YEQSRVLG
-202 SITLLAV
+202 ITLLVV

-222 GSVVKP
+222 GSVIKP
-228 LRMVQE
+228 LRQVRE
-234 AAQKVSQNFDY
+234 TAQRVATNFDY
-245 STRMQI
+245 ATRIDITQ
-251 NQRDEVGETAN
+251 QDEVGETAR

-274 IAQVNRVIQHLAEG
+274 IAQVNHVVQHLADG

-293 IEGNLQGDLGQMK
+293 IEGQLQGDLGLMK
-306 TAINN
+306 SAINN
-311 SLDSVQRT
+311 SLDSVQDT
-319 MTGFNGLSQALLHG
+319 MRGFNGLSHALLNG
-333 QFDHHIDHSHSQGE
+333 QFEHQIDYTTSRGE
-347 FRESLE
+347 FRQSLE
-353 QASMALQSL
+353 QASAALQSL
-362 HRMIGNVDG
+362 HRMIGNVDT
-371 VMGAVAQGDLTQRV
+371 VMGAVAGGDLTQRV
-385 QIDAT
+385 EVEAT
-390 GDLLRLKN
+390 GDLMRLKR
-398 NINDSLEALGQALG
+398 NINQSLESLGQALG

-482 TGMGKM
+482 TGMDKM

-565 QQAVQETAQA
+565 QQAVAETAQA
-575 VQVVQEVSRDMSMI
+575 VKVVQEVSRDMSMI
-589 EQGSQETDQ
+589 EEGSQQTDQ

-616 INSNLGSLDRIA
+616 INSNLNSLDRIA

-634 SEEITATVIELSKLA
+634 SEEITATVMELSKLA

>member
-1 MVHLLSP
+1 
-8 IAHHLLMNQLSVNIR
+8 MNQLSVNIR

-131 MLAEAETTIKEL
+131 MLAEAEGTIKEL

-217 AFWIV
+217 ALWIV

-353 QASMALQSL
+353 KASMALQSL

-385 QIDAT
+385 QIEAT

>member
-1 MVHLLSP
+1 
-8 IAHHLLMNQLSVNIR
+8 MNQLSVNIR

-95 RKNLQDARQGIDK
+95 RKNLQEARQGIDK
-108 TWTAYKATFLVEEE
+108 TWSAYKATYLVEEE

-131 MLAEAETTIKEL
+131 MLAEAEGTIKEL

-209 GILAGVLL
+209 GILAGILL

-311 SLDSVQRT
+311 SLDTVQQT
-319 MTGFNGLSQALLHG
+319 MSGFNGLSQALLHG
-333 QFDHHIDHSHSQGE
+333 QFDHHIDHSNSQGE

-371 VMGAVAQGDLTQRV
+371 VMGAVSRGDLTQRV
-385 QIDAT
+385 QIEAT

-398 NINDSLEALGQALG
+398 NINDSLDALGQALG